1 MEPLNFF
8 QQWFSRCPSDSTLT
22 LSYLKNKRCI
32 SRHYT
37 LDDLEHFVENG
48 LKYGQE
54 YNTFFSVS
62 PTSLPLKSSARGSNK
77 QVASMPGFYVDIDL
91 RDPSAHVQK
100 ALPKDLSEVRKLI
113 DDHLPPVSAMV
124 FTGHGVHLYY
134 LLTAAMIITDEAVR
148 KKAEAYQGA
157 FYEFVRE
164 KFSQKGWKIDKC
176 CDLARM
182 MRFPGSLNLKDP
194 DQIVPCHVLEL
205 SQSIYTLSDFEV
217 YLPVNNDASPVCEHT
232 AKPLPPVPSRTK
244 KSEYVKTGSADRIFE
259 QCPVIRYLKDHP
271 DEQTEPLWKA
281 AIDNISLASDGM
293 QKCHEFS
300 EGYSGYSVEETE
312 AKIQRA
318 LESRKPCTC
327 EHFRSLGS
335 HCPQEGCGVK
345 APIVFALPT
354 MLEQI
359 HELLNQE
366 KLDAGEMLQERNLKL
381 LAEAKEFHPAE
392 YAYLKLKLKKTG
404 LSMRDLERAIEKI
417 RWENRNISVSARDD
431 FDVEPSEI
439 SIDGIDLHGAMEPDG
454 YSVTSEEGIVSSHF
468 HRGEMHYATLC
479 SRPVVITR
487 IMENIDTG
495 QERMEL
501 AFIRN
506 DRLKHLKAPRA
517 DLLHKNAL
525 VKYANTGLPVS
536 SDNSDGVVRYLI
548 AYENTNEDVIP
559 VIRSIERIGWLAG
572 WKEFF
577 PCSYEGEILFEDED
591 QEIVKGLCEMGDY
604 ALWKQTALKVREN
617 TIARAILDASAAS
630 PLLEL
635 LKLRIIMMHNWFT
648 SRSGKTAALK
658 FAISLW
664 GDPERLIG
672 NFNSTLVG
680 FERRAAIL
688 KHLPL
693 GIDELQE
700 ISQNLSPSQ
709 IVYQLGNGQ
718 GKTRGARA
726 GGLQETP
733 RWRCSI
739 LTTGEQPLTSD
750 NTMDGVMSRSIEIY
764 GAPIEDPEFGRMVH
778 QVSEANYGFAGKK
791 YIEYLIKHVIH
802 NKGKIQADFQS
813 MRDTLKTSFEK
824 LELGNAGPHLDSVAL
839 ICLADRYISEAIFE
853 EGYAA
858 YDYLDIP
865 SSVIIEDAIRVGLTL
880 LKNIKSQEKEDSIER
895 AWSFV
900 EGWVSSN
907 RRSFT
912 ETALVRYGKLESD
925 RVYIIVNVLRE
936 ALEKAGFSYG
946 KCIKGFLD
954 RGYLES
960 FQDGSKKG
968 SHQVQKKING
978 INNRVVCAHIDVSTP
993 EVDQS
998 DFLGFIS
1005 PAS

>member
-8 QQWFSRCPSDSTLT
+8 RQWFSRCPSNSTLT
-22 LSYLKNKRCI
+22 LSYFKGKRCI
-32 SRHYT
+32 SRHYAHEY
-37 LDDLEHFVENG
+37 LEHFVEDG
-48 LKYGQE
+48 VKYGQE
-54 YNTFFSVS
+54 HNTFFSVS
-62 PTSLPLKSSARGSNK
+62 PTTLPLTSSARGSNT

-100 ALPKDLSEVRKLI
+100 ALPEDLAEVRMLI
-113 DDHLPPVSAMV
+113 DTQLPAPTSMV

-134 LLTAAMIITDEAVR
+134 LLTDAMIITDEKAR
-148 KKAEAYQGA
+148 KNAKAYQGG
-157 FYEFVRE
+157 FYEFVRA
-164 KFSQKGWKIDKC
+164 KFAEKGWKIDKC

-194 DQIVPCHVLEL
+194 DQIVKCHILEL
-205 SQSIYTLSDFEV
+205 VENAYPLSDFEK
-217 YLPVNNDASPVCEHT
+217 YLSPIEAAPSCESI
-232 AKPLPPVPSRTK
+232 AKPVLPLSSLLQE
-244 KSEYVKTGSADRIFE
+244 SEYVKAGSADRIFE
-259 QCPVIRYLKDHP
+259 QCSVIRYLKDHP
-271 DEQTEPLWKA
+271 DEQSEPLWKA
-281 AIDNISLASDGM
+281 AIDNISLASDGY

-300 EGYSGYSVEETE
+300 EGYSGYSVEETDT
-312 AKIQRA
+312 KIHRA
-318 LESRKPCTC
+318 QMSRKPCTC

-335 HCPQEGCGVK
+335 DCPQEGCGVK
-345 APIVFALPT
+345 APIVFALPST
-354 MLEQI
+354 LEQI
-359 HELLNQE
+359 HEILQQE
-366 KLDAGEMLQERNLKL
+366 KLDAGEILQDRNLKL
-381 LAEAKEFHPAE
+381 LAEAKEYHPAE

-404 LSMRDLERAIEKI
+404 LSMRDLEKAIKKVQ
-417 RWENRNISVSARDD
+417 WDSLKMSVSARDD
-431 FDVEPSEI
+431 FDEEPSEV
-439 SIDGIDLHGAMEPDG
+439 SIEGLDLHGAMEPSG
-454 YSVTSEEGIVSSHF
+454 YSVTMEEGIVSSNYYK
-468 HRGEMHYATLC
+468 GEKQYATLC
-479 SRPVVITR
+479 SHPVVITR
-487 IMENIDTG
+487 IMENIDTA

-506 DRLKHLKAPRA
+506 NRIKHLKAPRA
-517 DLLHKNAL
+517 DLLNKNSL

-536 SDNSDGVVRYLI
+536 SGNSEGVVRYLI
-548 AYENTNEDVIP
+548 AYEDTNENVIP

-604 ALWKQTALKVREN
+604 ALWKQTALRVREN
-617 TIARAILDASAAS
+617 SIARAILDASAAS

-635 LKLRIIMMHNWFT
+635 LKLRIVMMHNWFT

-700 ISQNLSPSQ
+700 ISKNLSPSQ

-718 GKTRGARA
+718 GKTRGARV
-726 GGLQETP
+726 GGLQETS

-739 LTTGEQPLTSD
+739 LTTGEQPLTGD
-750 NTMDGVMSRSIEIY
+750 NTMDGVISRSIEIY
-764 GAPIEDPEFGRMVH
+764 GAPIEDPEFGRTVH
-778 QVSEANYGFAGKK
+778 QVSEEHYGFAGKK
-791 YIEYLIKHVIH
+791 YIEYLIKQVLHE
-802 NKGKIQADFQS
+802 KGKIQADYQL
-813 MRDTLKTSFEK
+813 MRNTLKTSFEE

-839 ICLADRYISEAIFE
+839 ICLADRYLSESIFE
-853 EGYAA
+853 EDYAA
-858 YDYLDIP
+858 YDHLKIP
-865 SSVIIEDAIRVGLTL
+865 SSVIIEDAIKVGLAL

-900 EGWVSSN
+900 EGWVAAN

-912 ETALVRYGKLESD
+912 EFTLVRYGKLESH
-925 RVYIIVNVLRE
+925 RAYIIVSVLRD
-936 ALEKAGFSYG
+936 ALQKAGFSHD
-946 KCIKGFLD
+946 KCIKGFQD
-954 RGYLES
+954 RGYIDS

-968 SHQVQKKING
+968 SHQMQKKING
-978 INNRVVCAHIDVSTP
+978 INNRVVCAHIDVEPP
-993 EVDQS
+993 EVDES
-998 DFLGFIS
+998 DFLGFTS
-1005 PAS
+1005 PAP